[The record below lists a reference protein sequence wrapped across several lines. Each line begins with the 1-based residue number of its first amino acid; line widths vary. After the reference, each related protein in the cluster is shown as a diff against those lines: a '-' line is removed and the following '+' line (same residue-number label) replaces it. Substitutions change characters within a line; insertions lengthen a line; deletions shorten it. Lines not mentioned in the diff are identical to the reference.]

1 MDPNLLYARLPT
13 THSGYVVSF
22 DGSAKTEKY
31 GGYGSCSW
39 IVCLLPEWKIVIAA
53 SAYLEKTTVNIAEYT
68 GMNNGVLAAVDH
80 GAEDLVVVGDS
91 RLAIQQS
98 LGVIACRKESLM
110 TQLSRHKGI
119 TARLRSVKYLH
130 VVREY
135 NAAADSLA
143 SEALESKMSKDFS
156 EVIYETSADQGE
168 VKIPDPR
175 GPIQHSALNDSATV
189 SVMTRRQVRPKKKQ
203 VQFTDKPPDNSKDVP
218 RPLPTTQRADDVD
231 PVAIQAERRSRI
243 AKAQDEELCWSN
255 LKLFLR
261 GEVEKREYKAARE
274 LSKLPTSLFYQMT
287 VYYNTW
293 GRVVRKHEKIKKKP
307 IYD

>member
-1 MDPNLLYARLPT
+1 
-13 THSGYVVSF
+13 
-22 DGSAKTEKY
+22 
-31 GGYGSCSW
+31 
-39 IVCLLPEWKIVIAA
+39 
-53 SAYLEKTTVNIAEYT
+53 
-68 GMNNGVLAAVDH
+68 
-80 GAEDLVVVGDS
+80 
-91 RLAIQQS
+91 
-98 LGVIACRKESLM
+98 M
-110 TQLSRHKGI
+110 TQLSRHKEI

-143 SEALESKMSKDFS
+143 SEALESKMSKVILNESRKNELCELNRIS
-156 EVIYETSADQGE
+156 EVIYETSVDQGE
-168 VKIPDPR
+168 VKIPDMR

-218 RPLPTTQRADDVD
+218 RPLPTTPRADDVD
-231 PVAIQAERRSRI
+231 TVAIQAERRSRI
-243 AKAQDEELCWSN
+243 AKAQDEELRWSN

-261 GEVEKREYKAARE
+261 GEVEKLGYKQPGM
-274 LSKLPTSLFYQMT
+274 LSRLLTSLFYQMT

-293 GRVVRKHEKIKKKP
+293 VRVVGRHEKIEKKP